1 MRPLSTSNYWTI
13 ACRDSTGSS
22 PDEEKLVD
30 QEVLQFLGIAKNRMS
45 QVQRTRAWGPGDR
58 STPGSAQI
66 RRSTRAA
73 LPRNRWDPCCPG
85 AHKLMIY
92 GAPSRDALC
101 KTLNALLYRLRYWNI
116 SVSLPKIA
124 FGVKKCK

>member
-1 MRPLSTSNYWTI
+1 
-13 ACRDSTGSS
+13 
-22 PDEEKLVD
+22 
-30 QEVLQFLGIAKNRMS
+30 
-45 QVQRTRAWGPGDR
+45 
-58 STPGSAQI
+58 
-66 RRSTRAA
+66 
-73 LPRNRWDPCCPG
+73 
-85 AHKLMIY
+85 MIY